1 MGKFFLRSLAT
12 VSSNKRK
19 TLYTDVAGWGRF
31 VITAASYGVIGLK
44 LSDAMVS
51 PLGKGEPKKK
61 SYERE

>member
-1 MGKFFLRSLAT
+1 M
-12 VSSNKRK
+12 SSNKRK